1 LPFWIV
7 LRLENLLYV
16 SAKNYYSI
24 FKSIFSFDGKYYVR
38 VEDSK
43 YSHHNTKGLGN
54 YRGKAF
60 TTGCYS
66 KGCDKTGSNKV
77 ATELL
82 DMTTMKWS
90 DGPDYPYAP
99 SP

>member
-1 LPFWIV
+1 MLNIN
-7 LRLENLLYV
+7 LSSHEN
-16 SAKNYYSI
+16 S
-24 FKSIFSFDGKYYVR
+24 FSFDGENFVT

-43 YSHHNTKGLGN
+43 HSHRETYGLGN

-60 TTGCYS
+60 TTGCWQS
-66 KGCDKTGSNKV
+66 STCNV

-90 DGPDYPYAP
+90 DGPDYPFP
-99 SP
+99 TSS

>member
-1 LPFWIV
+1 MP
-7 LRLENLLYV
+7 YV
-16 SAKNYYSI
+16 SAKYNHSI
-24 FKSIFSFDGKYYVR
+24 FKSIFSFDGENYVK

-43 YSHHNTKGLGN
+43 FSHAWTLGLGN
-54 YRGKAF
+54 YGGKAF

-66 KGCDKTGSNKV
+66 FGCTSKV

-90 DGPDYPYAP
+90 DGPDYPFA
-99 SP
+99 S

>member
-1 LPFWIV
+1 MPH
-7 LRLENLLYV
+7 V
-16 SAKNYYSI
+16 STLNNYTSFESI
-24 FKSIFSFDGKYYVR
+24 SSFDGENYVR

-43 YSHHNTKGLGN
+43 YSHYQTLGLGN

-60 TTGCYS
+60 TTGCHSRGCTS
-66 KGCDKTGSNKV
+66 KLCCNRNYV

-90 DGPDYPYAP
+90 DGPDYPFA
-99 SP
+99 SST